1 MSQPSQP
8 KAEHAIVLGASMG
21 GLLAARALAP
31 HFARVTIIERDELP
45 TEPVNRKGVPQGRHS
60 HALLAKGGEVLE
72 SLFPGLSQ
80 QLIDLGA
87 PSGDPGLVWRLIAG
101 GQRCAPDVTGLQGL
115 AVSRPLLE
123 YHVRRRVLALPQVNL
138 IARHIARGLIVGS
151 GDRVTGVR
159 IAAVEEPATERE
171 ILADL
176 VVDASGRASKTP
188 EWLGDLGFPA
198 PEAESV
204 QINVSYVT
212 RHFRRRPGDH
222 GGDLAT
228 VISAVPPNR
237 RAGAALAQEGD
248 RWTVTLIGYLGER
261 APLDLPGF
269 IEFARGLP
277 TLDIYDLVSRAE
289 PIGEP
294 CTAAYPASTRR
305 RYERLRRFPERF
317 VVFGDAICGFNPI
330 FGQGMTVAAIEATLL
345 DETVAEGLDQ
355 IGPRF
360 FARTTRPLDA
370 PWSIVV
376 GNDLRFPDA
385 RGERTLTLR
394 LINAYLTRFLKAAAH
409 DAVLS
414 RAFFDVCNLTSAP
427 EHLLSPSLLA
437 RVFFRRRPS
446 VTRALP
452 ATTTPA

>member
-1 MSQPSQP
+1 MSQPS
-8 KAEHAIVLGASMG
+8 KLRAEHAIVLGASMG

-31 HFARVTIIERDELP
+31 HFSRVTLIERDELP
-45 TEPVNRKGVPQGRHS
+45 TDPVNRKGVPQGRHS
-60 HALLAKGGEVLE
+60 HALLAKGCEVLE
-72 SLFPGLSQ
+72 SLFPGLPQ
-80 QLIDLGA
+80 ELIHLGV
-87 PSGDPGLVWRLIAG
+87 PTGDPGLQTRMIAG
-101 GQRCAPDVTGLQGL
+101 GQRCVPIPTGRRGL

-138 IARHIARGLIVGS
+138 LARHIARGLILGP
-151 GDRVTGVR
+151 GDRVKGVR

-171 ILADL
+171 IEADL
-176 VVDASGRASKTP
+176 VVDASGRGSKTP
-188 EWLGDLGFPA
+188 DWLGDLGFPA

-204 QINVSYVT
+204 HVGISYVT
-212 RHFRRRPGDH
+212 RHFRRRPGDYA
-222 GGDLAT
+222 GDLAAL
-228 VISAVPPNR
+228 ISAVPPNP
-237 RAGAALAQEGD
+237 RAGAAIAQEGD

-277 TLDIYDLVSRAE
+277 TLDIHELVSRAE
-289 PIGEP
+289 PLGEAY
-294 CTAAYPASTRR
+294 TAAYPQSTRR

-317 VVFGDAICGFNPI
+317 AVFGDAICAFNPI

-345 DETVAEGLDQ
+345 DATVAEGLERV
-355 IGPRF
+355 GPRF

-376 GNDLRFPDA
+376 GNDLRFPAA
-385 RGERTLTLR
+385 RGQRTFMLR
-394 LINAYLTRFLKAAAH
+394 LINAYLARFLEAAAH
-409 DAVLS
+409 DPVLS
-414 RAFFDVCNLTSAP
+414 RAFFEVGNLASPP
-427 EHLLSPSLLA
+427 ETLVSPRLLA